1 MTTSSAEHLPRC
13 RRHDWVML
21 RPFDSGASEGF
32 THRCASCEKFR
43 DPITSKRGRN
53 NRKRGNSHELSV
65 ARKYGGEKV
74 GQLGLPEDI
83 RGDRWATQV
92 KTRQGTPPVEWTT
105 TFQALEGS
113 RGGLAPRL
121 LIRYLRGPGQK
132 PLDFIVVRGDDWL
145 DEFGKDGSEEAA

>member
-1 MTTSSAEHLPRC
+1 MDSMSEAETLVAVQPRC
-13 RRHDWVML
+13 RHPRDKR
-21 RPFDSGASEGF
+21 RPYEYGTWCD
-32 THRCASCEKFR
+32 RCDRPLSALAQAM
-43 DPITSKRGRN
+43 GRR
-53 NRKRGNSHELSV
+53 NRRRGNSHELSV

-92 KTRQGTPPVEWTT
+92 KTRKGSPPVEWTAI
-105 TFQALEGS
+105 FQALEGS
-113 RGGLAPRL
+113 RGNLAPRL

-145 DEFGKDGSEEAA
+145 DEFGKDAGSEEAA